1 MPTTS
6 RADGGAHDAL
16 GEPGVPA
23 DTADGAANGAP
34 GEQARPPRFWSGPA
48 FLIIVAATVTGL
60 ALRAFLL
67 FTPGFLTSGTVEYD
81 DGVYLGAA
89 IQLLHGTLPYS
100 RYAFVQPPGILIIA
114 LPFAVIAH
122 FWSTAAGLAA
132 ARIVTVAA
140 SAAAIPLAGR
150 LVRHKGP
157 LVTAVTCGFFAVY
170 PADILTARTLLLE
183 PWMNLLCLLAANA
196 AFSRGRLASPRRLA
210 WAGVALGF
218 ATAVKFWAAAPAIV
232 LLACCLLTREQRA
245 RRVRFYLP
253 AVIAGFAVPVAAL
266 AGDAPLAFI
275 RSTVF
280 DQAARLGEST
290 PLNVRTA
297 YLTGVM
303 DLINAAGKLSW
314 FPGTK
319 NSALAAGSTGI
330 MVNAGIGAVSSIVAL
345 VVIAVILV
353 AYFRRPRSRSPLEWF
368 AFGVAALA
376 IVAVSAYSAFFYHYP
391 DFPAPWLAIV
401 VGVTAG
407 AAIGAVGRAVS
418 RGTVLRSASGGTVL
432 RVATGLVAVA
442 VIAVAALEGTEMS
455 SVTTPDTPQAIEQLI
470 PRGSCVF
477 SDQVSFTL
485 AADRFR
491 PSGPGCPA
499 VMDSLAT
506 TLVNGGSNIVP
517 GSDVNNPQVTATWE
531 KLLSNTRYVWL
542 TSGYWARIPWST
554 PFSTWFW
561 KHYRKVA
568 AFPGYGT
575 SVLYERYQ

>member
-16 GEPGVPA
+16 GEPDAPA
-23 DTADGAANGAP
+23 DAVVDAADGANGAP
-34 GEQARPPRFWSGPA
+34 GEQASPPRFWSTPA
-48 FLIIVAATVTGL
+48 FMIIAAATVIGL

-89 IQLLHGTLPYS
+89 IQLLHGSLPYS
-100 RYAFVQPPGILIIA
+100 GYAFVQPPGILIIA

-132 ARIVTVAA
+132 ARVVTVVV
-140 SAAAIPLAGR
+140 SAVAIPLVGR

-157 LVTAVTCGFFAVY
+157 LVMVVTCGFFAVY

-218 ATAVKFWAAAPAIV
+218 ATAVKFWAGAPAIV
-232 LLACCLLTREQRA
+232 LLACCLLTGEQRA
-245 RRVRFYLP
+245 RRVRCYVP
-253 AVIAGFAVPVAAL
+253 AAIVGFVIPVAAL

-290 PLNVRTA
+290 PLNVRAA

-303 DLINAAGKLSW
+303 DIINAAGKLSW
-314 FPGTK
+314 FPGVK

-330 MVNAGIGAVSSIVAL
+330 MINAGIGITSGIVAL
-345 VVIAVILV
+345 VVLAVIFV

-376 IVAVSAYSAFFYHYP
+376 TVGVSAYSAFFYHYP

-401 VGVTAG
+401 LGVTAG
-407 AAIGAVGRAVS
+407 AACGALGRVSS
-418 RGTVLRSASGGTVL
+418 RGIVL

-442 VIAVAALEGTEMS
+442 VIAVAVLEGTEMS
-455 SVTTPDTPQAIEQLI
+455 GVTTPDTPQAIERLI
-470 PRGSCVF
+470 PKGSCVF

-491 PSGPGCPA
+491 PSEPGCPA

-506 TLVNGGSNIVP
+506 TLVNGGSDIVP

-531 KLLSNTRYVWL
+531 KLLGHTQYVWL

-561 KHYRKVA
+561 QHYRKVA
-568 AFPGYGT
+568 TFPGYGN
-575 SVLYERYQ
+575 SGLYERYR